1 MTRRSS
7 WPALSIGLKGPKILI
22 RLLERPQNFIKV
34 SRGCFIGIA
43 MESLLDDEEVWVA
56 SLEYRLKKAITF
68 DATVVSRSNFF
79 KSF

>member
-1 MTRRSS
+1 
-7 WPALSIGLKGPKILI
+7 
-22 RLLERPQNFIKV
+22 
-34 SRGCFIGIA
+34 
-43 MESLLDDEEVWVA
+43 MEFLLDDEEVWVA